1 MLPTFSIK
9 MGRRCAPPFVGFIL
23 LFDLLVV
30 LDPSWPNFASILEGL
45 EANLGPCWPHFPPKW
60 GGRIKLPPPFC
71 WVYVIFRFFGANP
84 LGYPIGPCP
93 KADGVPLLGSVFG
106 PMWARFSKVLWS
118 ILQVLRL
125 FFWLPFWRCL
135 AALFQTFPAG
145 IRWAGGVT
153 RSAKNLLSLHTFL
166 KQLSCVPSWLE
177 REPTAET
184 YSQNK

>member
-1 MLPTFSIK
+1 MAPFSFPKSFQILPRIDSKMHRIFDRFWHRFFLDLGSIWE
-9 MGRRCAPPFVGFIL
+9 ANL
-23 LFDLLVV
+23 E
-30 LDPSWPNFASILEGL
+30 PSWP
-45 EANLGPCWPHFPPKW
+45 HFRPKW
-60 GGRIKLPPPFC
+60 GSAVARRPLFC

-93 KADGVPLLGSVFG
+93 KTDGVPLLGSVFG

-153 RSAKNLLSLHTFL
+153 RSAKNLTRLRPVKSSFDRLRVCQIL
-166 KQLSCVPSWLE
+166 I
-177 REPTAET
+177 
-184 YSQNK
+184 

>member
-1 MLPTFSIK
+1 MDFGANLAPFCLPKSTKILPKIDPK
-9 MGRRCAPPFVGFIL
+9 MHQIFDRFLHRFFID
-23 LFDLLVV
+23 FC
-30 LDPSWPNFASILEGL
+30 SFW
-45 EANLGPCWPHFPPKW
+45 EANLAPCWRHFPPKW
-60 GGRIKLPPPFC
+60 CDRIKFLPLFC

-93 KADGVPLLGSVFG
+93 KADGVPLLGLVFG

-145 IRWAGGVT
+145 
-153 RSAKNLLSLHTFL
+153 
-166 KQLSCVPSWLE
+166 
-177 REPTAET
+177 
-184 YSQNK
+184 